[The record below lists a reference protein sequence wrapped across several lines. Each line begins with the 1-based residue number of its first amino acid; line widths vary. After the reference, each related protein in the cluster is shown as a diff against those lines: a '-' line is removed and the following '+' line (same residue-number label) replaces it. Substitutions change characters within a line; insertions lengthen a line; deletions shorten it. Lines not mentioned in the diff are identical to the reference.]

1 MGWAGIKLE
10 LAHATTDA
18 FAIPTTTGRCL
29 VIDGMKKERKDLIL
43 VLVKECHQN
52 NGDAVGVLMH
62 QRDIQGL
69 QGHETG
75 PG

>member
-1 MGWAGIKLE
+1 MGWAGLKLE

-29 VIDGMKKERKDLIL
+29 GIDGMKQERKDLIL
-43 VLVKECHQN
+43 ILVKECHQN
-52 NGDAVGVLMH
+52 NVDDFGVLMH
-62 QRDIQGL
+62 EGCSGGL